1 MTAAEAPPAER
12 RALALTIGAGVLIPL
27 NSTMI
32 AVALPALAR
41 DLDVERGPAS
51 VLVTTYLAA
60 MLVCQPFAG
69 RLGDRAGTR
78 RVLAVAIGGFALASV
93 AAGLAPSFPA
103 LLTARVVQAI
113 FGAALIPNAQA
124 LLRATVPAIRRGRAS
139 GFVGTGIGAG
149 AALGP
154 VLGGFLT
161 EAIGWRGIFV
171 VNVPLGALALVL
183 LARTVAPAGR
193 APEATSPAPAPAP
206 TRLGLLR
213 RGPFLAAC
221 LTQTTSN
228 FALYTV
234 LLVLPTLLVDQGWAG
249 ASIGLATSGL
259 TAGVLI
265 LGPVGGT
272 LGDRRGRVQPIV
284 AGLAVVVVGAGL
296 LALDPRSA
304 GLLVAGPLVMG
315 FGLGLAGA
323 SLQAAAMD
331 AVPQAVAG
339 SAAGLYSA
347 SRYVGSIA
355 GSLAIGATGATG
367 AASSRPVL
375 VAVVVAAAL
384 ATGFGSRSVAEAV
397 D

>member
-1 MTAAEAPPAER
+1 
-12 RALALTIGAGVLIPL
+12 
-27 NSTMI
+27 MI

-41 DLDVERGPAS
+41 DLEVDRGPAS

-69 RLGDRAGTR
+69 RLGDRVGTR

-103 LLTARVVQAI
+103 LLAARVVQAI

-154 VLGGFLT
+154 VLGGLVT

-171 VNVPLGALALVL
+171 VNVPLGALALAL
-183 LARTVAPAGR
+183 LARTVAPA
-193 APEATSPAPAPAP
+193 APTPAP
-206 TRLGLLR
+206 TTGTAPASPSPPARLGLLR
-213 RGPFLAAC
+213 PGPFLAAC

-234 LLVLPTLLVDQGWAG
+234 LLVLPTLLVDQGWTG

-284 AGLAVVVVGAGL
+284 AGLATVIAGAGL
-296 LALDPRSA
+296 LALDPRSV

-339 SAAGLYSA
+339 SAGGLYSA

-367 AASSRPVL
+367 ASSSRPVL

>member
-1 MTAAEAPPAER
+1 
-12 RALALTIGAGVLIPL
+12 
-27 NSTMI
+27 MI

-41 DLDVERGPAS
+41 DLEVDRGPAS

-69 RLGDRAGTR
+69 RLGDRVGTR

-103 LLTARVVQAI
+103 LLAARVVQAI

-171 VNVPLGALALVL
+171 VNVPLGALALGL
-183 LARTVAPAGR
+183 LARTVAPA
-193 APEATSPAPAPAP
+193 APAGPAPATGTAPASP
-206 TRLGLLR
+206 SPPARLGLLR
-213 RGPFLAAC
+213 PGPFLAAC

-234 LLVLPTLLVDQGWAG
+234 LLVLPTLLVDQGWTG

-284 AGLAVVVVGAGL
+284 AGLATVIVGAGL
-296 LALDPRSA
+296 LALDPRSV

-367 AASSRPVL
+367 ASSSRSVL